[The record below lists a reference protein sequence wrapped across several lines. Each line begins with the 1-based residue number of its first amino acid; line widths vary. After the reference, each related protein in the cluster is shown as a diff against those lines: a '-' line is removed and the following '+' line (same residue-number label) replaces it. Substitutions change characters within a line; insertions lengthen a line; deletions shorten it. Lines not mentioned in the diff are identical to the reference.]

1 LDQSTTAR
9 EWNHGGTRKLNMATE
24 VVKKENKY
32 QSAFEALKAR
42 KPSVAWIELVRE
54 SAMDRFESLGFPTV
68 AEEEWKYTNL
78 SQLSKQHFDPA
89 APSQVTDYNAAQYSF
104 HETSDSHIV
113 LVNGT
118 LRNDLSARKNVD
130 DVVAIDLFDAIA
142 DGRYGKIVRD
152 YLARNADY
160 HDRGLTAL
168 NTAFLES
175 GVFVLVPR
183 NFQMEAPLQIT
194 YIADAAGTS
203 NFPRVLIV
211 AEENSSVKL
220 VERFVSAGQHST
232 FTNAVVEIVLLD
244 GARLKH
250 DRLQQEGPEA
260 FHVATTAAELGR
272 GSSYNSTAIN
282 LGAKLARHDVS
293 VVMNHEGAECWVDG
307 LYVVGSN
314 QHSDTHSVIDH
325 KQPYCNSHQLYKGI
339 LDGNGR
345 AVFNGKIFVREGAQK
360 TDAMQTNK
368 NLLLSPQARV
378 DTKPQLEIYAD
389 DVKCAHGAAVGQIDQ
404 EELFYLAT
412 RGINP
417 DLGKSLLT
425 YGFAEEVIGK
435 IGVESIRAQL
445 DQVIMNQI
453 HARPILGTQASS
465 PAV

>member
-1 LDQSTTAR
+1 
-9 EWNHGGTRKLNMATE
+9 MAIE
-24 VVKKENKY
+24 VAKGENKY
-32 QSAFEALKAR
+32 QPAFEALKAR
-42 KPSVAWIELVRE
+42 KPSLPWIELVRE

-68 AEEEWKYTNL
+68 ADEEWKYTNIA
-78 SQLSKQHFDPA
+78 QLSRQHFKPA
-89 APSQVTDYNAAQYSF
+89 ASTEVIDYKARQFSF
-104 HETSDSHIV
+104 PETSDNQLV
-113 LVNGT
+113 LVNGK
-118 LRNDLSARKNVD
+118 LRQDLSTTEKLAG
-130 DVVAIDLFDAIA
+130 VVAIDLFDAIA
-142 DGRYGKIVRD
+142 DARYGKIVRT
-152 YLARNADY
+152 YLARNANY
-160 HDRGLTAL
+160 HDRALTAL

-183 NFQMEAPLQIT
+183 NFQMESPLQLT
-194 YIADAAGTS
+194 FVSGSTEANTA
-203 NFPRVLIV
+203 NFPRVLFV

-220 VERFVSAGQHST
+220 VERFVSSHEHPT
-232 FTNAVVEIVLLD
+232 FTNAVVEIVLMD

-250 DRLQQEGPEA
+250 DRLQQESPEA
-260 FHVATTAAELGR
+260 FHVAATSAELGHA
-272 GSSYNSTAIN
+272 SSYNSTAIN
-282 LGAKLARHDVS
+282 LGAKLARHDIS

-325 KQPYCNSHQLYKGI
+325 KQPNCTSHQLYKGI
-339 LDGNGR
+339 LDHNGR

-417 DLGKSLLT
+417 TLGKSLLT

-435 IGVESIRAQL
+435 IGLGSIRDQL
-445 DQVIMNQI
+445 DQAVLNQI
-453 HARPILGTQASS
+453 HAELEPGE
-465 PAV
+465 